1 MPPKTGK
8 LKCKRKC
15 LNGGICSRVFG
26 NRCKCPPG
34 YRGRYCQK
42 RNYKKKKALF
52 YSIFSINF
60 AAKCKGGCKNGG
72 TCIAP
77 DTCQCQSGF
86 EGINCQRRKSSLV
99 KKKFETF
106 QIIN

>member
-1 MPPKTGK
+1 METDANVLLDTEEDIVKNVSIK
-8 LKCKRKC
+8 KKEALKC
-15 LNGGICSRVFG
+15 
-26 NRCKCPPG
+26 
-34 YRGRYCQK
+34 
-42 RNYKKKKALF
+42 

-99 KKKFETF
+99 KKNFSNYKLT
-106 QIIN
+106 QKMQKKSKITLKM

>member
-1 MPPKTGK
+1 METDVNVLLDTEEDIVK
-8 LKCKRKC
+8 
-15 LNGGICSRVFG
+15 NVSI
-26 NRCKCPPG
+26 
-34 YRGRYCQK
+34 
-42 RNYKKKKALF
+42 KKALKF
-52 YSIFSINF
+52 FSIFSINF

-99 KKKFETF
+99 KKTLFKL
-106 QIIN
+106 

>member
-1 MPPKTGK
+1 MVSKK
-8 LKCKRKC
+8 KEALKC
-15 LNGGICSRVFG
+15 
-26 NRCKCPPG
+26 
-34 YRGRYCQK
+34 
-42 RNYKKKKALF
+42 

-106 QIIN
+106 QIINWKKKCKIT

>member
-1 MPPKTGK
+1 METDANVLLDTEEDIVK
-8 LKCKRKC
+8 
-15 LNGGICSRVFG
+15 NVNI
-26 NRCKCPPG
+26 
-34 YRGRYCQK
+34 
-42 RNYKKKKALF
+42 KKALFYWF

-99 KKKFETF
+99 KKNFSNYKLT
-106 QIIN
+106 QKMQKKSKITLKM

>member
-42 RNYKKKKALF
+42 RKYKKKPCFIGFILYFPLTLQRNVRVDAKMVERVLLQTLVNANPDLRV
-52 YSIFSINF
+52 SIVN
-60 AAKCKGGCKNGG
+60 
-72 TCIAP
+72 
-77 DTCQCQSGF
+77 DV
-86 EGINCQRRKSSLV
+86 SLLW
-99 KKKFETF
+99 
-106 QIIN
+106 